1 MMDTTQPF
9 TFQCLVDR
17 LYGDY
22 LLHKSLF
29 IAFDFDNTIFDYHN
43 AGRDFHHIIDLLKKC
58 SDHGHKLI
66 LFTTTNDKKKIAFA
80 RMYCEHFGIKISYVN
95 ENPEVSPGCVKPYYN
110 ILLDDRAGL
119 QQSYEILYETFLKI
133 IRNETANP
141 QSAESTEK

>member
-1 MMDTTQPF
+1 MDTTQPF

-43 AGRDFHHIIDLLKKC
+43 AGRDFHHIIDVLKKC

-66 LFTTTNDKKKIAFA
+66 LFAERDSSYPFLIA
-80 RMYCEHFGIKISYVN
+80 E
-95 ENPEVSPGCVKPYYN
+95 
-110 ILLDDRAGL
+110 
-119 QQSYEILYETFLKI
+119 
-133 IRNETANP
+133 
-141 QSAESTEK
+141 EKRLSLRHI